1 MPSIL
6 VWPIALCIVLLCDI
20 ESFLPNKIANIVE
33 NVIIPSPPAW
43 IRQSITNL
51 PKGVKKLPVS
61 FTVRPVTQV
70 ALVAVKT
77 LSTNV
82 ALPAPV
88 VAIGKLK
95 SNAPI
100 IITDKKLKTII

>member
-1 MPSIL
+1 M
-6 VWPIALCIVLLCDI
+6 
-20 ESFLPNKIANIVE
+20 
-33 NVIIPSPPAW
+33 
-43 IRQSITNL
+43 
-51 PKGVKKLPVS
+51 
-61 FTVRPVTQV
+61 